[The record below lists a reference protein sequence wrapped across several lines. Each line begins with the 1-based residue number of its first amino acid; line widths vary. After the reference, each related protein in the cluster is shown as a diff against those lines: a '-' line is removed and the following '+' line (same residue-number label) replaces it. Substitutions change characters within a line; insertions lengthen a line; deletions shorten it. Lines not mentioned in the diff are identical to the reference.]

1 MRRRDFLGALGGAAA
16 AWPLAAR
23 AQKQPMPVI
32 GVLGPDSPDMYADR
46 LRAFRHGL
54 KETGYVEGQNL
65 AIEFRWAQ
73 GRNDQLPALAADLAR
88 QRVSVIVA
96 LGSTPAAIAAKAA
109 TTTIPIVF
117 FVGADP
123 RQLGLVASLSR
134 PEGNVTGIT
143 SLNEEL
149 VAKQMEMLHEVVPG
163 TTSMAVLV
171 NPTSPNLSEATA
183 RGARAAARALG
194 LKMDVLQASTERD
207 FDTVFAALARLQ
219 AGALMIGIDAFFISR
234 SPQLGTLALRHRV
247 PGIFAYRPFAAAGGL
262 MSYGTPVATYSLAG
276 VYTGRILEGRKP
288 ADLPVQQASKVELI
302 INVKTAKTLG
312 LSIPLPLLGRAD
324 EVIE

>member
-1 MRRRDFLGALGGAAA
+1 MRRRNFLSLVGGAA
-16 AWPLAAR
+16 AWPLKAR
-23 AQKQPMPVI
+23 AQKQLMPVI

-149 VAKQMEMLHEVVPG
+149 VSKQMEMLHEVVPG

-207 FDTVFAALARLQ
+207 FDTAFAALARLQ

-234 SPQLGTLALRHRV
+234 SQQLGTLALRHRV

-276 VYTGRILEGRKP
+276 IYAGRILEGRKP

-302 INVKTAKTLG
+302 INMKTAKALG
-312 LSIPLPLLGRAD
+312 LSVPLPLLGRAD